1 MATARQAAFDVLL
14 KMNKGAFSNV
24 SLDAALSSGIKDA
37 RERALASMLVY
48 GVTERRLTLDA
59 LIKPCLDRPM
69 KKMKA
74 DVLTVLRM
82 GVYQLFYTDRIPVS
96 AAVNESVNLAK
107 KNGCAYAAGLV
118 NAVLRKV
125 HSRGLVLPEC
135 ENEIE
140 RMSIEFSCEEWI
152 VKMLAER
159 YGEENTRG
167 ILSSS
172 LEARPITLRV
182 NTVKTNTKAL
192 LEQLDKE
199 GIKAV
204 AIGKNAV
211 RIEKTGAPMEK
222 LPSFRKGMFHVQDK
236 ACQLCC
242 AALDVKSGNTVF
254 DLCAAPGGKSFT
266 IAQMMGNYG
275 TVKSFDIYPH
285 KTELIDEGA
294 HRLGLNIIQSC
305 VADATVYRA
314 SLRKADR
321 VLCDVPCSGFGI
333 IGAKPEIKYKKE
345 QEVAELPDIQ
355 YRILENAASYLAD
368 GGRLVY
374 STCTLN
380 PAENEEVC
388 NRFLKE
394 HTDFICVDP
403 SSSAGENKSGEY
415 VTLLPHKDGC
425 DGFFFAAFER
435 KEA

>member
-1 MATARQAAFDVLL
+1 MNVTARQAAFDVLL

-24 SLDAALSSGIKDA
+24 SLDAVLSSGIKDA
-37 RERALASMLVY
+37 RERALASVLVY

-199 GIKAV
+199 GIKAE

-211 RIEKTGAPMEK
+211 RIEKTGGPM
-222 LPSFRKGMFHVQDK
+222 G
-236 ACQLCC
+236 
-242 AALDVKSGNTVF
+242 
-254 DLCAAPGGKSFT
+254 
-266 IAQMMGNYG
+266 
-275 TVKSFDIYPH
+275 
-285 KTELIDEGA
+285 
-294 HRLGLNIIQSC
+294 
-305 VADATVYRA
+305 
-314 SLRKADR
+314 
-321 VLCDVPCSGFGI
+321 
-333 IGAKPEIKYKKE
+333 
-345 QEVAELPDIQ
+345 
-355 YRILENAASYLAD
+355 
-368 GGRLVY
+368 
-374 STCTLN
+374 
-380 PAENEEVC
+380 
-388 NRFLKE
+388 
-394 HTDFICVDP
+394 
-403 SSSAGENKSGEY
+403 
-415 VTLLPHKDGC
+415 
-425 DGFFFAAFER
+425 
-435 KEA
+435 